1 MNTKIIVGVV
11 AAVALVFVFSGKSE
25 KQKQDEQAQR
35 EAAMVNGMLQN
46 LADVHAAENQINAQR
61 QAEQAQRMKLREDI
75 RAGMPTPRVGST
87 QWIMQNNDGVR

>member
-11 AAVALVFVFSGKSE
+11 AALALVFVFSGKSE
-25 KQKQDEQAQR
+25 KQKQDKQAQR

-46 LADVHAAENQINAQR
+46 LADVHAAENQINVQR

-87 QWIMQNNDGVR
+87 EWLRQNDDGR